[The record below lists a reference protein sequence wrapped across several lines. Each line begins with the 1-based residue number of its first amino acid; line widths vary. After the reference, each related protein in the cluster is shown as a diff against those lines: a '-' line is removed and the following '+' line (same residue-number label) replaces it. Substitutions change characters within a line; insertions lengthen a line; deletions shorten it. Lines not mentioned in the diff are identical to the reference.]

1 MGKAISPRRQSQRVK
16 NKPYKFADA
25 HDKFYSSKVNTTSL
39 VFDFVKYDEK
49 AGVFRK
55 CTDISDGASNRQK
68 QKQTLTPSRPRP
80 RPRIKKHAKAKRP
93 SRRVNA
99 KTKKGGKCPKV
110 TDIPL
115 WGLHVTDKSSA
126 IEKIQRILS
135 SSSKLKLHLK
145 NKSQSKSKS
154 IATQLGAFFLF
165 CHERQCIWIKRKR
178 NMPRPWTEDEILSK
192 KHFTNLYRELDAGTV
207 YFRRAMI
214 VKRAE
219 VSEACKCRYSDDFE
233 YAFTKE
239 VLWASIC
246 YRILCRV
253 EVFQELGGIPT
264 REEWPKFFKK
274 LERHKK
280 KGNTIFTGAYQTMG
294 LAPLEATMKKLS
306 SEKVLIDDLA
316 QIVLNAGEN
325 YDLQT
330 CTDSIATLPYIGKFY
345 AWQVTCDLM
354 ECGVLKDVQEADALY
369 VKLGPGAEGG
379 LKCIFGDTNLNLK
392 IKNEY
397 DNKDAYHV
405 GLCILLRDWQEHI
418 FDALGVK
425 FERFDNRPMSLKV
438 LEHALCEFYK
448 YIHATRGSSKAP
460 RLYKG
465 GSNGNGAVVS
475 IESNICAN
483 ISCQANVNASFKV
496 ETNSY
501 SRSRCDTCWRP
512 FCRECR
518 SSSAKNTSKG
528 QLSPSWIC
536 ADCRELSTSLSSK
549 EQEHVDITRYHR
561 KK

>member
-192 KHFTNLYRELDAGTV
+192 KHFTNLT
-207 YFRRAMI
+207 
-214 VKRAE
+214 
-219 VSEACKCRYSDDFE
+219 
-233 YAFTKE
+233 
-239 VLWASIC
+239 
-246 YRILCRV
+246 
-253 EVFQELGGIPT
+253 
-264 REEWPKFFKK
+264 
-274 LERHKK
+274 
-280 KGNTIFTGAYQTMG
+280 
-294 LAPLEATMKKLS
+294 
-306 SEKVLIDDLA
+306 
-316 QIVLNAGEN
+316 
-325 YDLQT
+325 
-330 CTDSIATLPYIGKFY
+330 
-345 AWQVTCDLM
+345 
-354 ECGVLKDVQEADALY
+354 
-369 VKLGPGAEGG
+369 
-379 LKCIFGDTNLNLK
+379 
-392 IKNEY
+392 
-397 DNKDAYHV
+397 
-405 GLCILLRDWQEHI
+405 
-418 FDALGVK
+418 
-425 FERFDNRPMSLKV
+425 
-438 LEHALCEFYK
+438 
-448 YIHATRGSSKAP
+448 
-460 RLYKG
+460 
-465 GSNGNGAVVS
+465 
-475 IESNICAN
+475 
-483 ISCQANVNASFKV
+483 
-496 ETNSY
+496 
-501 SRSRCDTCWRP
+501 
-512 FCRECR
+512 
-518 SSSAKNTSKG
+518 SA
-528 QLSPSWIC
+528 
-536 ADCRELSTSLSSK
+536 
-549 EQEHVDITRYHR
+549 
-561 KK
+561 